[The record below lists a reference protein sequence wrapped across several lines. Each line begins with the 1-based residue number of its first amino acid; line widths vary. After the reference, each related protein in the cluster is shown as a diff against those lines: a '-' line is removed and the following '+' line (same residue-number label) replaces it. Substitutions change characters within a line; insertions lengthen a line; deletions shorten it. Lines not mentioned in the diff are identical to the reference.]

1 MRYEWLLQLTNILET
16 VLKLTSLTG
25 NNQFNFSVHIDNR
38 YYNSTFIVIIQTSTI
53 WNKGKQ
59 RKKTILSISFPS

>member
-1 MRYEWLLQLTNILET
+1 MNDCILET

-38 YYNSTFIVIIQTSTI
+38 YYNSAFFVIIQTSTI
-53 WNKGKQ
+53 
-59 RKKTILSISFPS
+59 